1 MGLLSR
7 HVVIVTGAAGG
18 IGRGITVALA
28 SQGATVIAAD
38 VNPDGLAETQR
49 AAAGGGEVTT
59 QIADVSQ
66 EPDVRSLVATATE
79 RYGRLTGIVNNA
91 GISIPNAVADTTV
104 EEFERTMA
112 VNVRG
117 PFLGCKY
124 AVPALL
130 EGGGGSIVN
139 VGSIN
144 SLVAEP
150 QLTAY
155 CTSKGAVLMLTK
167 SVALD
172 YAARGIRCN
181 CICPGFVDTAIN
193 GPHFD
198 RLAEL
203 GLDEDLPAF
212 QPIGRPIEPSEIG
225 EVAAFL
231 ISDASSAMTGIAIP
245 VDGGITAKA

>member
-1 MGLLSR
+1 MGLLDG
-7 HVVIVTGAAGG
+7 HVVIVTGAAAG
-18 IGRGITVALA
+18 IGRGIALEIARGGA
-28 SQGATVIAAD
+28 SVVAAD
-38 VNPDGLAETQR
+38 VNEEGLAETR
-49 AAAGGGEVTT
+49 RLSEAVGELTT
-59 QIADVSQ
+59 QVADVSQ
-66 EPDVRSLVATATE
+66 EAAVAALVTAATD

-91 GISIPNAVADTTV
+91 GVSLPNAVAEATL

-124 AVPALL
+124 AIPALL
-130 EGGGGSIVN
+130 KAGGGSIVN

-150 QLTAY
+150 QLTTY

-193 GPHFD
+193 VPHFD
-198 RLAEL
+198 RLREL
-203 GLDEDLPAF
+203 GLDEDLPVF
-212 QPIGRPIEPSEIG
+212 QPIARPIEPKEIG
-225 EVAAFL
+225 QVAAFL
-231 ISDASSAMTGIAIP
+231 ISDASSAITGIAVP

>member
-1 MGLLSR
+1 
-7 HVVIVTGAAGG
+7 
-18 IGRGITVALA
+18 
-28 SQGATVIAAD
+28 
-38 VNPDGLAETQR
+38 
-49 AAAGGGEVTT
+49 
-59 QIADVSQ
+59 
-66 EPDVRSLVATATE
+66 
-79 RYGRLTGIVNNA
+79 VNNA

-231 ISDASSAMTGIAIP
+231 ISDASSAMTGIAVP